1 MSLGHG
7 EETVGGTAV
16 IRVVVALGES
26 LMRGALAALL
36 AREED
41 IEVIAELADAHEVLR
56 AGSKHH
62 PEVAV
67 LDTDL
72 LEPEEQ
78 AAAQPLYD
86 AAPGT
91 RLLLLVDVH
100 KASSVGRV
108 QSGRVPEVGYVAKDA
123 SPAMLVE
130 AIRQLAQG
138 AVVFDPRVA
147 VAALRAVQNPLT
159 PREREILAIV
169 AQGESVKEIADRLYL
184 SVGTIRNTISRIL
197 AKTGARSRV
206 EAIKIAQDAGW
217 L

>member
-1 MSLGHG
+1 M
-7 EETVGGTAV
+7 
-16 IRVVVALGES
+16 IRVVVALGEN

-41 IEVIAELADAHEVLR
+41 IEVVAELAGAHDVLR
-56 AGSKHH
+56 AARKHYL
-62 PEVAV
+62 EVAV

-72 LEPEEQ
+72 LEPETP
-78 AAAQPLYD
+78 AVAQQLYD
-86 AAPGT
+86 TAPDT

-108 QSGRVPEVGYVAKDA
+108 QSGRVPEVGYVAKDV

-130 AIRQLAQG
+130 AIRRIARG
-138 AVVFDPRVA
+138 AAVLDPPVA
-147 VAALRAVQNPLT
+147 VAALRAVENPLT

-184 SVGTIRNTISRIL
+184 AVGTVRNTLSRIL
-197 AKTGARSRV
+197 AKTGARSRI
-206 EAIKIAQDAGW
+206 EAIKIAQEAGW

>member
-1 MSLGHG
+1 
-7 EETVGGTAV
+7 
-16 IRVVVALGES
+16 VALGES

-41 IEVIAELADAHEVLR
+41 IDVVAELAGAHDVLR
-56 AGSKHH
+56 TARKHH

-72 LEPEEQ
+72 LEPETP
-78 AAAQPLYD
+78 AVAQQLYD
-86 AAPGT
+86 AAPDT

-130 AIRQLAQG
+130 AIRQVAQG
-138 AVVFDPRVA
+138 AAVLDPPVA
-147 VAALRAVQNPLT
+147 IAALRAVENPLT

-169 AQGESVKEIADRLYL
+169 AQGESVKEIAGRLYL
-184 SVGTIRNTISRIL
+184 AVGTVRNTLSRIL
-197 AKTGARSRV
+197 SKTGARSRI
-206 EAIKIAQDAGW
+206 EAIKIAQEAGW

>member
-1 MSLGHG
+1 
-7 EETVGGTAV
+7 V
-16 IRVVVALGES
+16 IRVVVALGEN

-41 IEVIAELADAHEVLR
+41 IEVVAELAGAHDVLR
-56 AGSKHH
+56 AARKHYL
-62 PEVAV
+62 EVAV

-72 LEPEEQ
+72 LEPETP
-78 AAAQPLYD
+78 AVAQQLYD
-86 AAPGT
+86 TAPDT

-130 AIRQLAQG
+130 AIRRIARG
-138 AVVFDPRVA
+138 AAVLDPPVA
-147 VAALRAVQNPLT
+147 VAALRAVENPLT

-184 SVGTIRNTISRIL
+184 AVGTVRNTLSRIL
-197 AKTGARSRV
+197 AKTGARSRI
-206 EAIKIAQDAGW
+206 EAIKIAQEAGW